1 MMSRTKPRTALA
13 LALLVAGSGCFEYSY
28 VPLAQ
33 ARPGSDVRIQLSEEG
48 LVHLAA
54 ATFGGLP
61 HLSRTLEGTLVEA
74 DSRQLVVAV
83 RVWSGGAGAENQ
95 IEQRVAIPAADV
107 VAMERRQL
115 DKQKTG
121 GIAAA
126 VGVAVVVLVARQL
139 SGIFGGTTTSTP
151 PNSPAALVA
160 PRI

>member
-1 MMSRTKPRTALA
+1 MTTRGRPRVALA

-48 LVHLAA
+48 LAHLA
-54 ATFGGLP
+54 TTTSSSGLRP
-61 HLSRTLEGTLVEA
+61 SRTLEGTLVSA
-74 DSRQLVVAV
+74 DSGQVTLAV

-95 IEQRVAIPAADV
+95 IEQRVAIPVADV
-107 VAMERRQL
+107 VAIERRHL
-115 DKQKTG
+115 DGKKTG

-126 VGVAVVVLVARQL
+126 VGVAVIVVVARQI

-151 PNSPAALVA
+151 PNISTELVA
-160 PRI
+160 PPR